1 MQPVHPR
8 GLLQVAAWATPI
20 LYFKVGWKELRQP
33 RILSTVVV
41 DSSHFVIIM
50 DHLREDIEGVQW
62 TLSSPT
68 SCASPIEFAVGSS
81 QWSLKPIADSSC
93 RQSPSIEAPGDTPLG
108 VGPQWTFQHV
118 DSTFRNT
125 ILSHASRILDSVPT
139 PFPISRKPSL
149 PSSNQRPSIIID
161 TPETPASE
169 MGTRAPIGPASA
181 MFPSRERVRGLDSP
195 MLGLFDT
202 LLPLSPTLSSGQ
214 LRLVPSRAWSPMHN
228 GQLQRPPPPVGS
240 GTSTPRPPPA
250 LRPSARVE
258 SSVSLELEETPSL
271 RQTLDS
277 LDQRLCEL
285 LEERKLVQTRL
296 AHAASKSSP
305 ISRIPPEIIAR
316 IFECGVNAGRRS
328 VLGSGTHGL
337 FMGAVRRVSKLW
349 REIAESTPSLWS
361 SIIIDMHNCL
371 ESTELRLQRSRCALL
386 DIQVVFTDRVNSTT
400 SVTSTLMNAF
410 DLLHPHMQRWRSLR
424 IRVPGAAHARAVLR
438 LCSGSAPRLKEFSL
452 HVGTPKV
459 TRNIRELPWMLE
471 DTNSLTT
478 LSLSSVDFG
487 WNNAAL
493 YFRNLSSIHL
503 SDYWASSA
511 PSSLQLLCLIDVC
524 SANLMD
530 LTLRNMSDCDSDE
543 EQILLEELHYVPQII
558 LPRLK
563 RATFYFSGC
572 SRLSALLSRIV
583 LPSLEY
589 LEISYLDDASVPIEM
604 LCEQKDGNLP
614 LKNLVINSSLIMEEQ
629 LVQLL
634 QKVPGLTSL
643 ELVDC
648 EDVSPFL
655 LNELSNAQA
664 WLCPNLQ
671 LLSIDGC
678 TSVDSQAVRILVSSR
693 LLKRQNSMRPGEH
706 CYQAVPIQE
715 LHISRCLQISPD
727 TVEWL
732 KIAVNHPVLSLFIL
746 DAFDISP
753 SLIQLGARVVRRA
766 ESRDH
771 RAMLRALVDYGDDSE
786 DENNKEPIEACSSSS
801 CLTKRK
807 NDLPH
812 RPDGPPKKVRALPAL
827 DSSLFT
833 PAPVDDPSKHQ
844 GRKRTIPYVEGQF
857 IAHVYVPI
865 KLEGDFLALLRNIVG
880 YAQSDTTA
888 WHSLLENIP
897 RTTGEQTANSTSSG
911 FRSHLSLSRPVPL
924 RAHQR
929 DGFRKEIRKAALER
943 IQFLA
948 SFAQLTTLTNEDQ
961 SRTFLCVEIGA
972 GHNEFHA
979 LSQSLSAHLASLRQ
993 LPYYPHPRF
1002 HISIAWILTHGSSS
1016 SVPAEC
1022 DQGASAS
1029 PTEDGGGTH
1038 GQIPEP
1044 RLYSSARKATRE
1056 PSPFK
1061 IKLPNG
1067 FGVTKIAEYV
1077 SELKAF
1083 LTSPLVESL
1092 ILAHPNE
1099 VAIKGELA
1107 SADKS
1112 GHWWEWVG
1120 QVDPGNRI
1128 VLIDSLIRSATDQA
1142 TQEDMELHPSIRQ
1155 LISRTTQLRLPRS
1168 PDVHGVAATLAG
1180 HRNTGMSPKKAH
1192 EVDCLSNLIDTIY
1205 STSIRHPNRLIVDV
1219 GAGQGYL
1226 SHRLAEHPG
1235 THVLALD
1242 GDEGQTEG
1250 ATLRSKGLSHAER
1263 QRARNRKGYSTD
1275 ERDTSSLVPPVTHRT
1290 LFITSDS
1297 LLHAVDEWIEDLDD
1311 PEIPRPVLVTG
1322 LHACG
1327 SLTPAVLRCFIDLCA
1342 RPNRETCG
1350 KRKWTPAALALVGCC
1365 YNLMRSSGDFPLS
1378 ETITQTYPH
1387 VSLDLT
1393 PNHLQLAAQCPAQW
1407 SRSESEMER
1416 ASLARRKIVWRAILA
1431 RSIHN
1436 NTHESSS
1443 SSNKPHNRLGRLP
1456 DRVYANWGSF
1466 VQTACEKMG
1475 LPSAITEGLLVEPSG
1490 GGQLTLPSQVETLS
1504 FQLEVLHILR
1514 AVIGP
1519 VIESLI
1525 ILDRTLY
1532 LAEQLGST
1540 GSPAFTI
1547 RALNLFDQLSSGS
1560 ARNVVLIVEPINE
1573 QAMHT

>member
-1 MQPVHPR
+1 MNAQQGRDAFAKFAAQLQRQARTGGGGGGGPGRGLLGGGAGLLLLVGGGIALNASLFNGKYRENFPDLFTNSNLVDGGHRAIKYSRFQGIRRDIYSEGTHLVLPWFETPIIFDIRAKPRSIASLTGTKDLQMVNITCRVLSRPNISELPNIYRELGQEYDERVLPSIVNEVLKSVVAQFNASQLITQREMVSRLVRENLTRRALRFNLVLDDVSITHVAFSPEFTHAVEAKQIAQQTALRAAFQVDQAIQEKQSIIVRAQGEARSAELIGEAVKKNKGFLELRRLEAARDIAGILATSGNRVMLDAQSLLLNVTDDTKDLLSPNKNALAGSVAGPILVWMMGDTIQAMQPVHPR

-1044 RLYSSARKATRE
+1044 RLYSSARRFDVQSVE
-1056 PSPFK
+1056 VK
-1061 IKLPNG
+1061 IGKDIHKWP
-1067 FGVTKIAEYV
+1067 
-1077 SELKAF
+1077 
-1083 LTSPLVESL
+1083 LT
-1092 ILAHPNE
+1092 A
-1099 VAIKGELA
+1099 
-1107 SADKS
+1107 
-1112 GHWWEWVG
+1112 
-1120 QVDPGNRI
+1120 
-1128 VLIDSLIRSATDQA
+1128 
-1142 TQEDMELHPSIRQ
+1142 
-1155 LISRTTQLRLPRS
+1155 
-1168 PDVHGVAATLAG
+1168 
-1180 HRNTGMSPKKAH
+1180 
-1192 EVDCLSNLIDTIY
+1192 
-1205 STSIRHPNRLIVDV
+1205 
-1219 GAGQGYL
+1219 
-1226 SHRLAEHPG
+1226 
-1235 THVLALD
+1235 
-1242 GDEGQTEG
+1242 
-1250 ATLRSKGLSHAER
+1250 
-1263 QRARNRKGYSTD
+1263 
-1275 ERDTSSLVPPVTHRT
+1275 PP
-1290 LFITSDS
+1290 
-1297 LLHAVDEWIEDLDD
+1297 
-1311 PEIPRPVLVTG
+1311 
-1322 LHACG
+1322 
-1327 SLTPAVLRCFIDLCA
+1327 
-1342 RPNRETCG
+1342 
-1350 KRKWTPAALALVGCC
+1350 
-1365 YNLMRSSGDFPLS
+1365 
-1378 ETITQTYPH
+1378 
-1387 VSLDLT
+1387 
-1393 PNHLQLAAQCPAQW
+1393 
-1407 SRSESEMER
+1407 
-1416 ASLARRKIVWRAILA
+1416 
-1431 RSIHN
+1431 
-1436 NTHESSS
+1436 
-1443 SSNKPHNRLGRLP
+1443 
-1456 DRVYANWGSF
+1456 
-1466 VQTACEKMG
+1466 
-1475 LPSAITEGLLVEPSG
+1475 
-1490 GGQLTLPSQVETLS
+1490 
-1504 FQLEVLHILR
+1504 
-1514 AVIGP
+1514 
-1519 VIESLI
+1519 
-1525 ILDRTLY
+1525 
-1532 LAEQLGST
+1532 
-1540 GSPAFTI
+1540 
-1547 RALNLFDQLSSGS
+1547 
-1560 ARNVVLIVEPINE
+1560 
-1573 QAMHT
+1573 